1 MKNILYIAFLSFL
14 TCSAGFVFAQDDVYD
29 APRVKE
35 VKTKKATVQPPAENV
50 EKSVPYYDEENANS
64 RKSEPSIKNEENS
77 RRYHQDDEYSNDFGG
92 GFGYSERIR
101 RFHNP
106 SIQFG
111 FGWNN
116 WYNNYY
122 SPWES
127 YYNNYGWNNWNNFSF
142 TPSWMY
148 TYSDFYNPFWPNTQ
162 IIIIQQPWI
171 NSWYNTGF
179 YNPWS
184 SWNNWS
190 WNGYNN
196 WGWSGFSPW
205 CSGVIYN
212 NAFPNY
218 GGYYDNNKKN
228 VIYTPRTGGFYNN
241 TNKATNGNYNNYNSP
256 SNNNNA
262 PGVIK
267 NTPSSP
273 VNKWSQPKQQPA
285 NPNSTYPDVY
295 KYNRTNP
302 DNRGNDYDRG
312 NTQPPSNNNGWN
324 KGNNNPNNDNS
335 GGIKIGTKPK

>member
-1 MKNILYIAFLSFL
+1 MKNIFYIVFLSLLASPSGYIF
-14 TCSAGFVFAQDDVYD
+14 GQDDVYD

-35 VKTKKATVQPPAENV
+35 VKAKKTTVQPPAESV
-50 EKSVPYYDEENANS
+50 EKTVPYEDEEKSGS
-64 RKSEPSIKNEENS
+64 RKPAPAAVDNQNYNEGYS
-77 RRYHQDDEYSNDFGG
+77 DEYSGDFGG

-106 SIQFG
+106 SIQFS

-127 YYNNYGWNNWNNFSF
+127 YYNNYGWNNWNSFSF

-179 YNPWS
+179 YNPWN

-190 WNGYNN
+190 WNSFNN

-212 NAFPNY
+212 NAYPNY
-218 GGYYDNNKKN
+218 GGYYDYNRKN

-241 TNKATNGNYNNYNSP
+241 TNKAVNNNYNNYNSP
-256 SNNNNA
+256 NYNNNA

-267 NTPSSP
+267 NTPSNP
-273 VNKWSQPKQQPA
+273 VNKWSPPKQQQPN

-312 NTQPPSNNNGWN
+312 NTPPPSNNNGWN
-324 KGNNNPNNDNS
+324 KGNNSNNNDNN
-335 GGIKIGTKPK
+335 GGIKIGTRPK